1 MKVRRFFNEIII
13 ALLFLLSGCTEILN
27 KNSNDNRDIITY
39 CAKEK
44 NDNNYIFF
52 DYPQIADG
60 DNVEKIN
67 DIVVEFVETALQKYI
82 KNGFYGDIKGS
93 TEIWKWNNEEY
104 TLQAMDIDYK
114 ITRND
119 SDYLSITFEGL
130 YNYKSSAH
138 PIHYFDAL
146 IIDIKQCK
154 KISLSD
160 VYVIDSN
167 LIQLVQQ
174 EAYYQLEEKI
184 KSEYIDQYIEIIGK
198 SLADNNSDIVAF
210 FNDKSIGICIDI
222 AYVLGDYCKILIDYD
237 KLDEFIK

>member
-1 MKVRRFFNEIII
+1 MKIRSFLNEIII
-13 ALLFLLSGCTEILN
+13 ALLFLLSGCAEISN
-27 KNSNDNRDIITY
+27 KNLSDNRDIITY

-44 NDNNYIFF
+44 NENNYIFF

-67 DIVVEFVETALQKYI
+67 NIIVEFVETALQKYI
-82 KNGFYGDIKGS
+82 SNGFNGDIKSS
-93 TEIWKWNNEEY
+93 TEIWKWDNEEY
-104 TLQAMDIDYK
+104 TLQAMDIDYT

-146 IIDIKQCK
+146 IIDVKQCK

-160 VYVIDSN
+160 LYVIDSN

-184 KSEYIDQYIEIIGK
+184 KGEYIDQYIEIIGK
-198 SLADNNSDIVAF
+198 SLANSNDIVVF
-210 FNDKSIGICIDI
+210 FTEESIGISIDVI
-222 AYVLGDYCKILIDYD
+222 YALGDHCEVMIDYD
-237 KLDEFIK
+237 KLNKFIK